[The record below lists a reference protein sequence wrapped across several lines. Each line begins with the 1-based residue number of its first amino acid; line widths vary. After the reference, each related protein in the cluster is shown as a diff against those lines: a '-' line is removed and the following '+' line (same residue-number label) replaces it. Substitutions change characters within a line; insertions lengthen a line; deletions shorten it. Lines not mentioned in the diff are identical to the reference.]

1 MDCPTYLPLPS
12 SLASGDRK
20 FVITSGGF
28 DGVVNRGPGRTGKAG
43 AKQRPQT
50 AKKTRR
56 IGTVF
61 FETDVRAEGIP

>member
-50 AKKTRR
+50 AKKTRH
-56 IGTVF
+56 GDS
-61 FETDVRAEGIP
+61 FENDVRAEGIP